1 MAIVAAFVTGVF
13 TVIAQ
18 LTASGKSLRWKPGSL
33 RLTWRV
39 VLGTLILVV
48 GSVSMFFFVRHLI
61 THSPQA
67 TITAPRS
74 SATPAVITARS
85 TIEGNANYLS
95 HDQLFIVLRS
105 TGGGGLQYYPQAQ
118 VSTWTGAD
126 WSAALEAP
134 PGPGSYDLI
143 AVAATTPEASGE
155 LQMYIEICKTTACPG
170 VNLIPEGME
179 TLASVPVTIP

>member
-1 MAIVAAFVTGVF
+1 MAIVAALVTGVF
-13 TVIAQ
+13 TLIAQ
-18 LTASGKSLRWKPGSL
+18 LIASGKSLRRKPDSL
-33 RLTWRV
+33 RLTWRI
-39 VLGTLILVV
+39 VLGTLIVVV
-48 GSVSMFFFVRHLI
+48 GSVSMFFFVHHLI

-85 TIEGNANYLS
+85 TIEGSANYLP

-134 PGPGSYDLI
+134 GPGSYDLL

-170 VNLIPEGME
+170 VNPSPEGME